1 MPLKSS
7 IRVMGIVILYPQS
20 SDDLLPLQRRRMI
33 ETLAEQAAVSFER
46 AQLTERHE
54 QARVEVESERL
65 RTALLSSL
73 SHDLRT
79 PLGSIEGA
87 ASSLLL
93 GSGFLSPDAH
103 QDMAKRSSKS
113 PGG

>member
-1 MPLKSS
+1 M
-7 IRVMGIVILYPQS
+7 IFYPRS
-20 SDDLLPLQRRRMI
+20 VEELLSPQRRRVI
-33 ETLAEQAAVSFER
+33 ELLAAQAASSFER

-54 QARVEVESERL
+54 RARVEVESERL

-87 ASSLLL
+87 ASSLLQVPSAVPPSRL
-93 GSGFLSPDAH
+93 LS
-103 QDMAKRSSKS
+103 
-113 PGG
+113 